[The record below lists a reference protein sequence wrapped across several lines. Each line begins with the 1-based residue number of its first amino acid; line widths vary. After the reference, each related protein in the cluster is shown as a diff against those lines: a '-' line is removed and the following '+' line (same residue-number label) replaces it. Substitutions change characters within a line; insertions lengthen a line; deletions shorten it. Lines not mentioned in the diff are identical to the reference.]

1 MVKNV
6 MLVVEST
13 DFLVKLVSLAK
24 RKGVEIINLNIH
36 NHNYNSFNL
45 ELDFY
50 ENKKSN
56 FVASLCDL
64 EGVNLKS
71 YYKEKE
77 YSFV

>member
-1 MVKNV
+1 MVGNI

-24 RKGVEIINLNIH
+24 RKNVEIINLNIKSY
-36 NHNYNSFNL
+36 NYNSFNL
-45 ELDFY
+45 ELDFC

-56 FVASLCDL
+56 FVASLCDI

-71 YYKEKE
+71 YFKEKE
-77 YSFV
+77 YSFS